1 MITLRKNR
9 PKFRIDDVGLA
20 PPLLA
25 KLMSHT
31 PGSSKRLIQT
41 LPSLPQRPSLPLPPE
56 DKHAK
61 HFTWEYMKDVFEAFS
76 KRERAMEMR
85 IDALCFEAEKSL
97 NELEHNENLSKSS
110 MNDTNPLL
118 GIRLLQQVDLLDK
131 ENQDLTKRINELM
144 LASSDQHIQEL
155 KREIEGA

>member
-1 MITLRKNR
+1 
-9 PKFRIDDVGLA
+9 
-20 PPLLA
+20 
-25 KLMSHT
+25 
-31 PGSSKRLIQT
+31 
-41 LPSLPQRPSLPLPPE
+41 
-56 DKHAK
+56 
-61 HFTWEYMKDVFEAFS
+61 MKDVFEAFS

-85 IDALCFEAEKSL
+85 IDALCFKAEKSL
-97 NELEHNENLSKSS
+97 NELDHNENLSKSS

-131 ENQDLTKRINELM
+131 ENRDLTERINELM